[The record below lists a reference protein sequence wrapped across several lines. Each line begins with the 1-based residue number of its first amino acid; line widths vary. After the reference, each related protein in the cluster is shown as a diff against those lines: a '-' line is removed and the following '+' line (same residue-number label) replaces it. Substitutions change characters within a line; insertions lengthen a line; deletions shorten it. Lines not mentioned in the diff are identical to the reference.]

1 MIIMHAKFIYR
12 RWGLVLILILA
23 YTFSYA
29 QKRIT
34 GTILS
39 ENNQPAS
46 GATVTVSGTQVATQT
61 DATGKFS
68 LTVPAGKNTL
78 TVTSVGY
85 DNQTINVAN
94 LANVNLT
101 LKTAN
106 AALEQVV

>member
-61 DATGKFS
+61 DASGKFS
-68 LTVPAGKNTL
+68 VTVPPGRNSLTV
-78 TVTSVGY
+78 SFVGY
-85 DNQTINVAN
+85 DVQTISVANVASV
-94 LANVNLT
+94 NVT
-101 LKTAN
+101 LKSAN
-106 AALEQVV
+106 AALE